1 MKYIVKYTFGRDWY
15 THSEHED
22 FVTAKRAF
30 KALKKHVGTCG
41 KVKLEVNK
49 D

>member
-1 MKYIVKYTFGRDWY
+1 MKYTVKYSFGATWY

-22 FVTAKRAF
+22 MYEAKRAM

-41 KVKLEVNK
+41 KVKIVNG
-49 D
+49 